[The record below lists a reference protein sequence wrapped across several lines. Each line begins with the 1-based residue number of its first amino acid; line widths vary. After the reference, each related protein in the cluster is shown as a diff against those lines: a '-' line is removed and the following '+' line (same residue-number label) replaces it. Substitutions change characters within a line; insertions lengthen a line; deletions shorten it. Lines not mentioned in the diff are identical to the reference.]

1 MKQDESTAWPVFYL
15 VAGEAS
21 GDRHAAELVRELR
34 RTYPHCR
41 ILGVG
46 GKHLKAAGQEQL
58 FDLATHAV
66 VGLAEVLRNYFKFR
80 GFFGRILEDLRHHR
94 PDVLLLVDF
103 PGFNLRL
110 ATAAKR
116 RFPRMRQV
124 YYISPQV
131 WAWRAGRAKTMA
143 RVLDLL
149 LVIFPFEER
158 WFQRRAPQLKV
169 AWVGHPLLDRWKQGE
184 GPAAAPEAADGRYRI
199 ALLPGS
205 RKREI
210 RRHLPLLLKTAEMLA
225 RYKPSCAFRLLT
237 PDLETRQMVEGI
249 IEQEKA
255 GWLQCE
261 VLSGYQMTHLSRC
274 QLAFVASGTAT
285 LECCLAGVPMF
296 VIYQVNPIT
305 YWTGRMVVKLPFLAM
320 VNLLAGRKI
329 VPEFLQADASPA
341 RLFTAAREV
350 LDEPAWGESMRANL
364 AEVAGRLGEPGAN
377 RRAAEAI
384 RELLG
389 TRPEFPA

>member
-1 MKQDESTAWPVFYL
+1 MKQESPTAWPVFYL

-21 GDRHAAELVRELR
+21 GDRHAADLVRELR
-34 RTYPHCR
+34 RVYPDCR
-41 ILGVG
+41 VLGVG
-46 GKHLKAAGQEQL
+46 GKQLKAAGQEQL
-58 FDLATHAV
+58 FDLAMHAV

-80 GFFGRILEDLRHHR
+80 GFFGRILNDIQNQR
-94 PDVLLLVDF
+94 PDVLVLVDF

-110 ATAAKR
+110 AVAAKR
-116 RFPRMRQV
+116 RFPRMRQI

-131 WAWRAGRAKTMA
+131 WAWKAGRAKTMA

-158 WFQRRAPQLKV
+158 WFQRRAPQLKTT
-169 AWVGHPLLDRWKQGE
+169 WVGHPLLDRWKQEEAPTTDE
-184 GPAAAPEAADGRYRI
+184 GGDGRYRI

-210 RRHLPLLLKTAEMLA
+210 KRHLPLLLKTAERLA
-225 RYKPSCAFRLLT
+225 RYKPSCTFRLLT
-237 PDLETRQMVEGI
+237 PDQETTQMVEGI
-249 IEQEKA
+249 IVQEKA

-261 VLSGYQMTHLSRC
+261 VMSGYQLTHLSRC

-305 YWTGRMVVKLPFLAM
+305 YWAGRLVVKLPFLAM

-329 VPEFLQADASPA
+329 VPEFLQSDASPP
-341 RLFTAAREV
+341 RLFAAAKEV
-350 LDEPAWGESMRANL
+350 LDEPAWGESMRVNL
-364 AEVAGRLGEPGAN
+364 AEVAGKLGEPGAN

-389 TRPEFPA
+389 AGA